1 MKNQLKHLLF
11 STALLSILF
20 FTLGAYASSEIPLNH
35 CSPRLDSK
43 RYIDSDFSVQYPRRV
58 KFECLYECQL
68 SEGLELVSATKDVL
82 IRNME
87 DDATMTACQGVQVK
101 KVSWGWD
108 FDRIVPFYAY
118 DTVMREMKTFAFS
131 HINQKNETEIK
142 FLVKLKT
149 TLKQVAAAFK
159 VTGVANFQEAALRME
174 KIADE
179 LPLKTK
185 ELDLA
190 INEIVKLKGKLP
202 APSSA
207 QGLLLMNINTHA
219 AWRIPSHLF

>member
-131 HINQKNETEIK
+131 RINQKNETEIK

-149 TLKQVAAAFK
+149 TLKQVAGAFK